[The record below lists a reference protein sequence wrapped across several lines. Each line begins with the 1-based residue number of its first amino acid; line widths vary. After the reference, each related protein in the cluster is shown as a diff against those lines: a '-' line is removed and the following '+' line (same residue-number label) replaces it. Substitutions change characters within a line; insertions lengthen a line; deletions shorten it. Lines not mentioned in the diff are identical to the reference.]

1 MIRGGQPGDEEH
13 SAYNLL
19 ALIAERVTGL
29 SFKEVVRREV
39 FEPLRMHDSG
49 IDDDSPIAKPVA
61 SGHVEDGATG
71 LKAAPSIHCSAKTGN
86 GSAYSTIDDERRW
99 LDGFLGDKL
108 LSKADRRMMLDWRE
122 GYGWEYDDDA
132 RYKQPFHFMNGELPG
147 FASTIAYIPALGAEI
162 VVLSNAKFPVPVRIA
177 FDIVAMLEGVEYQ
190 PLELRKTP
198 LTAEE
203 IAHVVGR
210 YTFGKDFYRP
220 NGTLEL
226 VGGPE
231 GLTLRWPGGPDS
243 PVLVTDDHHFI
254 DRHYWT
260 RFRVEDDPGRKAARL
275 VFGKFTGKR
284 SGDGA
289 PAPAV
294 DR

>member
-1 MIRGGQPGDEEH
+1 
-13 SAYNLL
+13 
-19 ALIAERVTGL
+19 
-29 SFKEVVRREV
+29 
-39 FEPLRMHDSG
+39 
-49 IDDDSPIAKPVA
+49 
-61 SGHVEDGATG
+61 
-71 LKAAPSIHCSAKTGN
+71 
-86 GSAYSTIDDERRW
+86 
-99 LDGFLGDKL
+99 
-108 LSKADRRMMLDWRE
+108 
-122 GYGWEYDDDA
+122 
-132 RYKQPFHFMNGELPG
+132 
-147 FASTIAYIPALGAEI
+147 
-162 VVLSNAKFPVPVRIA
+162 VRIA

-226 VGGPE
+226 AGGPE

-275 VFGKFTGKR
+275 IFGRFTGKR
-284 SGDGA
+284 SGDAA
-289 PAPAV
+289 PAPAP
-294 DR
+294 DH